1 MLMEPIQPFRKK
13 KRVSD
18 KNLSLSRKIR
28 GYAIL
33 AKGDMPIVVSEEEFL
48 IPSQSS
54 EKKYKVT
61 NISGW
66 NCECQDFQNR
76 HSDCKHIHA
85 IKLWIKL
92 RAKPEIEDLEIDTNE
107 ERCIYCNSLNIVK
120 NGSRKT
126 AIENKQRFKCKDC
139 EKRFVLDPVKRIKDN
154 GKIVTWQWI
163 CISKDY
169 H

>member
-1 MLMEPIQPFRKK
+1 MERPQPFRKK
-13 KRVSD
+13 KRISD
-18 KNLSLSRKIR
+18 K
-28 GYAIL
+28 
-33 AKGDMPIVVSEEEFL
+33 
-48 IPSQSS
+48 
-54 EKKYKVT
+54 
-61 NISGW
+61 
-66 NCECQDFQNR
+66 
-76 HSDCKHIHA
+76 
-85 IKLWIKL
+85 
-92 RAKPEIEDLEIDTNE
+92 
-107 ERCIYCNSLNIVK
+107 CNSLNIVK